1 MKNKPTIFV
10 LVGFV
15 LVGLLVNSC
24 KKESQDPIQQLF
36 TGGTWELASVVA
48 SYYTGETQ
56 DSIVTLNSD
65 SVCHLQQYFTFNAN
79 NTCTYTNY
87 DCLTQSPPAATWSL
101 TQNQIY
107 LQANVVCKD
116 TTAKGSSMPFAYAQ
130 IENLGQYSLVLNI
143 GDIQPNY
150 SLTQLRV
157 IYTYGFIRQKVN
169 GVD

>member
-36 TGGTWELASVVA
+36 TGGTWQLASVVA
-48 SYYTGETQ
+48 TYYTGATE
-56 DSIVTLNSD
+56 DSTVTLDTAAICNG
-65 SVCHLQQYFTFNAN
+65 QYFTFYTN
-79 NTCTYTNY
+79 NTCTFTNY
-87 DCLTQSPPAATWSL
+87 DCLTQKPAPASWSL
-101 TQNQIY
+101 TQNQVY

-116 TTAKGSSMPFAYAQ
+116 TTAKGNSTPFAYAE
-130 IENLGQYSLVLNI
+130 IVNLGQYSLVLNI

-157 IYTYGFIRQKVN
+157 IYQYGFIRIKVN